1 MFMQT
6 DKSKL
11 LLLQILKLTNLYNG
25 PQLETVE
32 KYTLVVILTILYLY
46 DWNSSL
52 TVLCSC

>member
-32 KYTLVVILTILYLY
+32 KYTLVVILTILYLF